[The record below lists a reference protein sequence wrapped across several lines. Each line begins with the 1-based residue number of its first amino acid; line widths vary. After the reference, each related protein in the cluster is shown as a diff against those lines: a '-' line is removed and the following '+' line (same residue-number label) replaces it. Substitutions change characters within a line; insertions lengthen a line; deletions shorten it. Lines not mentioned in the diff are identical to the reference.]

1 MDPALVANLSGQDQP
16 LIGGVPPIA
25 LAAALVALVAGLV
38 LWVAGGKILKPM
50 LALLGFAGG
59 GLTGAVLAAN
69 LWPAPVAGVQ
79 SGYVGFAI
87 GAGLGAL
94 LSVALFR
101 FAMAAGGGI
110 VFACAAALTTG
121 VVLAQNPQALPLD
134 AAQTRDAASRVITT
148 SLSAQTPPTAR
159 DTASAIGSEGGGLW
173 RTLPEPSRVA
183 LIGATLVGGLLG
195 VGIGAL
201 APRRAA
207 AIVSAWLGAVVWLA
221 SFAFLASTLNVPGR
235 QFFDLGPGAW
245 LALWLVVALVGV
257 TIQLSGRDAPKPA
270 A

>member
-1 MDPALVANLSGQDQP
+1 MDPALVPNLVGQDQP
-16 LIGGVPPIA
+16 LIGGIPPIA

-38 LWVAGGKILKPM
+38 LWVAGGKLLKPM

-69 LWPAPVAGVQ
+69 FWPAPISGVQ

-94 LSVALFR
+94 LSIALFR

-110 VFACAAALTTG
+110 VFGCAAALTTG
-121 VVLAQNPQALPLD
+121 IVLSQNPQAIPLD
-134 AAQTRDAASRVITT
+134 ATSARDAANRVIAS
-148 SLSAQTPPTAR
+148 SLSTDTPPTAR
-159 DTASAIGSEGGGLW
+159 QTARTLGAEGGGLW
-173 RTLPEPSRVA
+173 HSLPEPSRVA
-183 LIGATLVGGLLG
+183 LIGATLAGGLLG
-195 VGIGAL
+195 VGVGAL

-221 SFAFLASTLNVPGR
+221 SFAFLATTLNVPGR
-235 QFFDLGPGAW
+235 QFLDLGPGAW

-257 TIQLSGRDAPKPA
+257 TIQLSGREAPRTA
-270 A
+270 